1 MDDTSS
7 FLQPIV
13 VDSGSGLIKAG
24 FSGSDKPKC
33 VYRSYV
39 GRAKHKRTLIA
50 EDRDLY
56 AKFYRICLNVY
67 VPVPISPYIYFNE
80 RTKTDT
86 ILVLLYIFS
95 TSLPTS

>member
-1 MDDTSS
+1 MEDTSS

-50 EDRDLY
+50 EDRDL
-56 AKFYRICLNVY
+56 
-67 VPVPISPYIYFNE
+67 
-80 RTKTDT
+80 
-86 ILVLLYIFS
+86 
-95 TSLPTS
+95 